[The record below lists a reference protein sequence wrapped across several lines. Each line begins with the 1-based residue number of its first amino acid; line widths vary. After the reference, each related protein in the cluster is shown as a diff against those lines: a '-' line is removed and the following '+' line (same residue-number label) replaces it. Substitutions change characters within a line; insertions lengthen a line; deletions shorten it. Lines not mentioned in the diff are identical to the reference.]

1 MTNEPVPLPSP
12 AAGWKDRVSAG
23 WLLARRHHN
32 LLFFFGGFLFDILTL
47 DRIDAWLD
55 LSIQFCYLAAV
66 AAILDRQALE
76 QLGLWKASGRWE
88 KWWSHNTEAVH
99 FLYGSLLSA
108 YVVFYSKSSTFSRSA
123 LFLIFVGVLMV
134 ANEMPQVQK
143 LGSRLRFG
151 LFALC
156 LASYLIYLLPVAI
169 GHMGAWIFLLSILL
183 SAAICAGLIWSWA
196 KKSGSTRRQAFALA
210 GAPALVLSLLVVFY
224 WLRLI
229 PPVPLSLQFA
239 GVYHRVQRQDADFVL
254 TYRKP
259 PFYAFWR
266 KDDRVFLARP
276 EDSVHCFA
284 RIFAPARF
292 SGQIYMRWLTQDAS
306 GTWATSQRVPLEI
319 HGGRGQG
326 FRAFSAKSRY
336 VPGRWRVDVETE
348 DERVIGS
355 TSFSLKQDAGQGAI
369 EWKERRM

>member
-1 MTNEPVPLPSP
+1 MTT
-12 AAGWKDRVSAG
+12 AAVLKAKAASGWD
-23 WLLARRHHN
+23 LARRHRN
-32 LLFFFGGFLFDILTL
+32 LLFFFGGFLFDVLTL

-55 LSIQFCYLAAV
+55 LSIQFLYLAGIAV
-66 AAILDRQALE
+66 ILDRQALQ
-76 QLGLWKASGRWE
+76 QLGLWQPAGPWVKLWE
-88 KWWSHNTEAVH
+88 HNTAAVH

-108 YVVFYSKSSTFSRSA
+108 YVVFYSKSSTFSKSA

-134 ANEMPQVQK
+134 ANEMPQVQR

-156 LASYLIYLLPVAI
+156 LASYLIYLLPVLI
-169 GHMGAWIFLLSILL
+169 GKMGGWVFALSILL
-183 SAAICAGLIWSWA
+183 SASICGGLIWSWA
-196 KKSGSTRRQAFALA
+196 RKSGSSRAQALGLA
-210 GAPALVLSLLVVFY
+210 GAPGVVLALLVVFY
-224 WLRLI
+224 SLRLI

-239 GVYHRVQRQDADFVL
+239 GVFHKVQRENAEFVL

-266 KDDRVFLARP
+266 KDDRVFWARP
-276 EDSVHCFA
+276 EDTVYCFT
-284 RIFAPARF
+284 RIFAPSRF
-292 SGQIYMRWLTQDAS
+292 TGQIYMRWLTQDAS
-306 GTWATSQRVPLEI
+306 GTWVTSQRVPLEI

-336 VPGRWRVDVETE
+336 TPGRWRVDVETE

-355 TSFSLKQDAGQGAI
+355 TAFTLKADSTTSQVQ
-369 EWKERRM
+369 WKQRRM